1 MDSNHS
7 APAIVITVI
16 NDCASLWHEVLLG
29 IEEEGIPFLLQH
41 HPAGDIVDSAWQ
53 AARSSPLLVGIA
65 CDRHSLVVHYKNLP
79 ASAPLFT
86 LMPHQDSQAQRNT
99 GNNAARLVKGIPNNA
114 ARLVKGI
121 QRDPFSGSPCLITG
135 ERQYE

>member
-41 HPAGDIVDSAWQ
+41 HPAGDIVDSARQ
-53 AARSSPLLVGIA
+53 AARSCAAAG
-65 CDRHSLVVHYKNLP
+65 RHCLRSTLAGRALQEFTRIG
-79 ASAPLFT
+79 AAFT
-86 LMPHQDSQAQRNT
+86 LMHHQDSQAQRNT
-99 GNNAARLVKGIPNNA
+99 GNNAARLVKGSPF
-114 ARLVKGI
+114 GI
-121 QRDPFSGSPCLITG
+121 SMLNHRRTAV
-135 ERQYE
+135 

>member
-16 NDCASLWHEVLLG
+16 SDCASLWHEVLLG

-41 HPAGDIVDSAWQ
+41 HPAGDVVDSAWQ

-86 LMPHQDSQAQRNT
+86 LMHHQDSLAHRNT
-99 GNNAARLVKGIPNNA
+99 GNNAARLVKGIPF
-114 ARLVKGI
+114 
-121 QRDPFSGSPCLITG
+121 RDLHA
-135 ERQYE
+135 

>member
-41 HPAGDIVDSAWQ
+41 HPAGDVVDSAWQ
-53 AARSSPLLVGIA
+53 AARSWSA
-65 CDRHSLVVHYKNLP
+65 LP
-79 ASAPLFT
+79 AIDIRWSY
-86 LMPHQDSQAQRNT
+86 
-99 GNNAARLVKGIPNNA
+99 
-114 ARLVKGI
+114 
-121 QRDPFSGSPCLITG
+121 IT
-135 ERQYE
+135 RIYPYRRRFLR

>member
-29 IEEEGIPFLLQH
+29 IEEEGIPFLLQR
-41 HPAGDIVDSAWQ
+41 HPAGDVVDSAWQ

-65 CDRHSLVVHYKNLP
+65 CDRHTLVVHYKNLP
-79 ASAPLFT
+79 ASA
-86 LMPHQDSQAQRNT
+86 
-99 GNNAARLVKGIPNNA
+99 RLVKGIPF
-114 ARLVKGI
+114 
-121 QRDPFSGSPCLITG
+121 RDLHA
-135 ERQYE
+135 

>member
-29 IEEEGIPFLLQH
+29 IEEEH

-86 LMPHQDSQAQRNT
+86 LMHHQDSQAQRNI
-99 GNNAARLVKGIPNNA
+99 GNNAARLVKGIPF
-114 ARLVKGI
+114 
-121 QRDPFSGSPCLITG
+121 RDLHA
-135 ERQYE
+135 

>member
-16 NDCASLWHEVLLG
+16 SDCASLWHEVLLG

-41 HPAGDIVDSAWQ
+41 HPAGEVVDSAWQ

-86 LMPHQDSQAQRNT
+86 LMHHQDSQAHATPVITRH
-99 GNNAARLVKGIPNNA
+99 GWSKGS
-114 ARLVKGI
+114 LFGI
-121 QRDPFSGSPCLITG
+121 SMLNHRRTAV
-135 ERQYE
+135 